1 MDYENKRVVVTL
13 RFDKNPIDY
22 LTKKQLPAFSQ
33 AERTYY
39 AVPELQ
45 LGKC

>member
-1 MDYENKRVVVTL
+1 MDIFTSTEAE
-13 RFDKNPIDY
+13 
-22 LTKKQLPAFSQ
+22 LPAFSK

-45 LGKC
+45 LGKHCV